1 MHPLSTIADA
11 HAETLLLPDTD
22 AELREV
28 VRQLHSDGQAWI
40 PAGLATRLDW
50 SAPLQNAGPSL
61 SVQHLKGVI
70 DHAVDDLTITVQ
82 AGLPLMELQR
92 LLAEQQQWLPVDWP
106 WGSCSQIPTSAGTV
120 GGLVA
125 RGLSGSLRQRHMGV
139 RDQLIGIGLLRS
151 DGVAA
156 HAGGRVVKNV
166 AGYDL
171 MRLLCGSWGSLA
183 LITEVTLRVQPLR
196 RHRRALLIRGAAR
209 QLEPLRA
216 TVVGSGFTPDW
227 IDWERTGTGDC
238 SLQLGVASI
247 SDAAVQDQLGPIA
260 RLAAEAGLETSPQT
274 WVEAIPEPISID
286 QPTPWLLRLCLPPAR
301 CAELLASEACQ
312 QLQGWH
318 WRLAAGRGS
327 GEVWQSGEAA
337 SSAAQVQALRQR
349 VLELDGEMTVLK
361 QPAHTPDNQQLPA
374 WLDAPSKA
382 VIAAVKHQF
391 DPKHQLARGRLPGVA
406 TPLG

>member
-61 SVQHLKGVI
+61 SVQRLKGVI

-106 WGSCSQIPTSAGTV
+106 WGSCSQTPTSAGTV

-166 AGYDL
+166 AGYEL

-183 LITEVTLRVQPLR
+183 LIR
-196 RHRRALLIRGAAR
+196 
-209 QLEPLRA
+209 
-216 TVVGSGFTPDW
+216 
-227 IDWERTGTGDC
+227 
-238 SLQLGVASI
+238 
-247 SDAAVQDQLGPIA
+247 
-260 RLAAEAGLETSPQT
+260 SPC
-274 WVEAIPEPISID
+274 
-286 QPTPWLLRLCLPPAR
+286 RCNR
-301 CAELLASEACQ
+301 CAVT
-312 QLQGWH
+312 
-318 WRLAAGRGS
+318 AA
-327 GEVWQSGEAA
+327 
-337 SSAAQVQALRQR
+337 LY
-349 VLELDGEMTVLK
+349 
-361 QPAHTPDNQQLPA
+361 
-374 WLDAPSKA
+374 
-382 VIAAVKHQF
+382 
-391 DPKHQLARGRLPGVA
+391 
-406 TPLG
+406 

>member
-28 VRQLHSDGQAWI
+28 VRQLHSDGQAWT

-61 SVQHLKGVI
+61 SVQRLKGVI

-106 WGSCSQIPTSAGTV
+106 WGSCSQTPTSAGTV

-151 DGVAA
+151 DGVTAR
-156 HAGGRVVKNV
+156 AGGRVVKNV

-183 LITEVTLRVQPLR
+183 LITQLTLRVKPISP
-196 RHRRALLIRGAAR
+196 ASGLLIVHGA
-209 QLEPLRA
+209 LEQQECFRAALMQSSLTPERCDWQKPGEDEGWRLRLLI
-216 TVVGSGFTPDW
+216 S
-227 IDWERTGTGDC
+227 
-238 SLQLGVASI
+238 SI
-247 SDAAVQDQLGPIA
+247 NAQAVDDQLKRLEQLAQDHGLSYA
-260 RLAAEAGLETSPQT
+260 RHDSRPPCETGLAEQNG
-274 WVEAIPEPISID
+274 
-286 QPTPWLLRLCLPPAR
+286 PWLVRVVLPPAKLQR
-301 CAELLASEACQ
+301 LLNAPALR
-312 QLQGWH
+312 QLNGWQ
-318 WRLAAGRGS
+318 WDLAAGHGCGDGWS
-327 GEVWQSGEAA
+327 TSA
-337 SSAAQVQALRQR
+337 SPAYQVSALRQDVTR
-349 VLELDGEMTVLK
+349 LGGFLSVLK
-361 QPAHTPDNQQLPA
+361 QPQGSEIAA
-374 WLDAPSKA
+374 WLDAPSRPL
-382 VIAAVKHQF
+382 IEAVKRQF
-391 DPKHQLARGRLPGVA
+391 DPQWQLCRGRLPGVHQPVA
-406 TPLG
+406 

>member
-11 HAETLLLPDTD
+11 RAETLLLPDTD
-22 AELREV
+22 AELREL
-28 VRQLHSDGQAWI
+28 VRQLHSDGQAWT

-61 SVQHLKGVI
+61 SVQRLKGVI

-106 WGSCSQIPTSAGTV
+106 WGSCIQTPTSAGTV

-196 RHRRALLIRGAAR
+196 RHRHALLIRGEAR

-247 SDAAVQDQLGPIA
+247 SDAAVQDQLDPIA
-260 RLAAEAGLETSPQT
+260 RLATEAGLTTSPQT
-274 WVEAIPEPISID
+274 WAEAIPDPISID

-301 CAELLASEACQ
+301 CAELLTSEACRH
-312 QLQGWH
+312 LQGWH

-327 GEVWQSGEAA
+327 GEAWQSGEAV

-349 VLELDGEMTVLK
+349 VLALGGEMTVLK
-361 QPAHTPDNQQLPA
+361 QPANTPDHQQLPA
-374 WLDAPSKA
+374 WLDAPPKA
-382 VIAAVKHQF
+382 VIAAVKRQF

-406 TPLG
+406 APLG